1 MKVLLRR
8 LLDSVDHRTGL
19 ETAVK
24 NFMYEDIPASSG
36 WRQVFGSVAL
46 FLFLIQIFTGILLTF
61 NYAPQPGDAY
71 FSLQYIINEL
81 TGGRLIRGLHHWG
94 SSMMVVVVVLHMV
107 QVALWGAYKRPR
119 EVTWLLGVVL
129 LLLVLGF
136 GLTGYLLPWDNRSYW
151 ATVVTIQIA
160 GLAPVVGSYL
170 MRFLGSADGSVGIAT
185 FSRFYSLHV
194 VVLPAI
200 TAMMVAF
207 HIYLVRKHGVTPDPE
222 DARRPPK
229 KFYPGQAVKD
239 ATAIFA
245 AFVLLF
251 VLAVAVEAPLERLA
265 DPTDNTYVPR
275 PEWYFLFLFQTLT
288 FFEGSWEVVG
298 AIVLPTMAIVGLLL
312 VPFLDRDRVK
322 GIRRR
327 GMAMG
332 VVGLAAVGWAA
343 LTIGAIANTPATSGP
358 EERVGYATE
367 AEAGGWKQLTPV
379 ELAGRA
385 CYRREKCA
393 TCHNLS
399 EGEPKMGPTLA
410 TVAERKSA
418 DWMIKH
424 FKNPSSVVPGSPM
437 PAVQISDELLNCLS
451 AFLLKVTPQNAA
463 AIEATPGYAMQ
474 GAMIYQMNMC
484 GSCHMVNGMGQS
496 VGPPLNGVGQRRTED
511 WLVEHFR
518 DPQKFEP
525 TSTMPPYDFPPDEME
540 AIVAYLLELPPG

>member
-1 MKVLLRR
+1 MNVLFRR

-194 VVLPAI
+194 VVLPANGHDGR
-200 TAMMVAF
+200 VP
-207 HIYLVRKHGVTPDPE
+207 YLPSAQ
-222 DARRPPK
+222 ARR
-229 KFYPGQAVKD
+229 D
-239 ATAIFA
+239 A
-245 AFVLLF
+245 
-251 VLAVAVEAPLERLA
+251 
-265 DPTDNTYVPR
+265 
-275 PEWYFLFLFQTLT
+275 
-288 FFEGSWEVVG
+288 GS
-298 AIVLPTMAIVGLLL
+298 
-312 VPFLDRDRVK
+312 
-322 GIRRR
+322 
-327 GMAMG
+327 
-332 VVGLAAVGWAA
+332 
-343 LTIGAIANTPATSGP
+343 
-358 EERVGYATE
+358 
-367 AEAGGWKQLTPV
+367 
-379 ELAGRA
+379 
-385 CYRREKCA
+385 
-393 TCHNLS
+393 
-399 EGEPKMGPTLA
+399 
-410 TVAERKSA
+410 
-418 DWMIKH
+418 
-424 FKNPSSVVPGSPM
+424 
-437 PAVQISDELLNCLS
+437 
-451 AFLLKVTPQNAA
+451 
-463 AIEATPGYAMQ
+463 
-474 GAMIYQMNMC
+474 
-484 GSCHMVNGMGQS
+484 
-496 VGPPLNGVGQRRTED
+496 
-511 WLVEHFR
+511 
-518 DPQKFEP
+518 
-525 TSTMPPYDFPPDEME
+525 
-540 AIVAYLLELPPG
+540 

>member
-1 MKVLLRR
+1 MSSPLRR
-8 LLDSVDHRTGL
+8 WLDGIDHRTGL

-24 NFMYEDIPASSG
+24 NFLYEDIPASSG

-46 FLFLIQIFTGILLTF
+46 FLFLVQVFTGILLTF

-94 SSMMVVVVVLHMV
+94 SSMMIVVVVLHMV
-107 QVALWGAYKRPR
+107 QVALWGAYKKPR
-119 EVTWLLGVVL
+119 EATWVLGVVL

-136 GLTGYLLPWDNRSYW
+136 GLTGYLLPWDNRAYW

-160 GLAPVVGSYL
+160 GLAPVVGGYV
-170 MRFLGSADGSVGIAT
+170 MRFLGSPDGAVGIAT

-200 TAMMVAF
+200 TAMLIAF
-207 HIYLVRKHGVTPDPE
+207 HVYLVRKHGVAPDPE
-222 DARRPPK
+222 DGLRPTK

-239 ATAIFA
+239 AAAIFA
-245 AFVLLF
+245 AFVVLF

-265 DPTDNTYVPR
+265 DPTDSTYVPR
-275 PEWYFLFLFQTLT
+275 PEWYFLFLFQMLT

-298 AIVLPTMAIVGLLL
+298 AVVLPTLAMIGLLL
-312 VPFLDRDRVK
+312 VPFLDRGRVK
-322 GIRRR
+322 KIGQR
-327 GMAMG
+327 GMALA

-343 LTIGAIANTPATSGP
+343 LTMGAIADTPAAVDPGG
-358 EERVGYATE
+358 RGRRATDS
-367 AEAGGWKQLTPV
+367 AIGGWEQLTPV

-385 CYRREKCA
+385 CYRREQCA
-393 TCHNLS
+393 NCHNLS

-418 DWMIKH
+418 DWMIAH

-451 AFLLKVTPQNAA
+451 AFLLRVTPQNAA
-463 AIEATPGYAMQ
+463 ALDAAPGYAMQ

-484 GSCHMVNGMGQS
+484 GGCHMVNGMGQS
-496 VGPPLNGVGQRRTED
+496 VGPPLNGVGQRRTKQ

-518 DPQKFEP
+518 NPQKFEP
-525 TSTMPPYDFPPDEME
+525 ASTMPPYDFPPDEME
-540 AIVAYLLELPPG
+540 AIVAYLLALPPA